1 MTLHA
6 VLDLIAARP
15 LLRRK
20 DLACRFNVTE
30 RTIDRWHA
38 ENHLPCAIYLPGCL
52 LPFWRPCDIE
62 EFELSRRK

>member
-1 MTLHA
+1 MKLRA

-20 DLACRFNVTE
+20 DLIQRYG
-30 RTIDRWHA
+30 IDEKTLWRWRKRGV
-38 ENHLPCAIYLPGCL
+38 LPAPIYMPGCNIPL
-52 LPFWRPCDIE
+52 WRPCDIE